1 MKENRNEVEIQ
12 GTVEEVWA
20 VLTHLEQYAEWNP
33 LLYRAAGKVAVGEH
47 VELSAKTASTDM
59 NFSCEVVKVDPLRE
73 FSWKFHVGMPFLFRG
88 EHIFRLEQIDDQ
100 KVRFTDREIFHGLL
114 VPLQVKDIETNA
126 KAGMVAMG
134 EALKERVEKG

>member
-12 GTVEEVWA
+12 GSVGEVWE
-20 VLTHLEQYAEWNP
+20 VLTNLEQYSEWNP
-33 LLYRAAGKVAVGEH
+33 LLHHAVGKVKIGEQ

-59 NFSCEVVKVDPLRE
+59 NFSCEVVKVEPQHE

-100 KVRFTDREIFHGLL
+100 RVRFIDREIFRGLL
-114 VPLQVKDIETNA
+114 VPLQAKDLERNV
-126 KAGMVAMG
+126 KAGMVAMD
-134 EALKERVEKG
+134 EALKERVEQR